1 MTEAQT
7 RALKFTCFALGIAL
21 PVAGFFVWRKTDQ
34 VSRFNKKAHLNELQ
48 EKAVEDSFPA
58 SDPPASW

>member
-1 MTEAQT
+1 MTEAQN
-7 RALKFTCFALGIAL
+7 RAIKIACFALGIAL
-21 PVAGFFVWRKTDQ
+21 PLAGFLLWRKTYEA
-34 VSRFNKKAHLNELQ
+34 SRYNRRAHLNELQ